1 MTPAEFLSALGAIIV
16 IDLVL
21 AGDNAIVIALAARN
35 LPAELRRRA
44 ILWGTTGAIVVRSAL
59 TLAVVWLLKLPG
71 LLFVGGALLVW
82 IAYRLLVPDEEADG
96 VEHSSGTSFWA
107 AMKTIVIADAL
118 MGLDNVLGVAG
129 AAQGSYLLVVLGL
142 VISVPIMVWGS
153 TMILG
158 FVERHP
164 GFVYFGAGVLAFTAG
179 KMMLHEPFVAEL
191 IPGSI
196 ASAVLIAFLVLAV
209 LWAGFLRNHRRLESR
224 ISARLAAF
232 AGRRLSEAA
241 EHPSNEQEEA
251 SMVKVLVP
259 VGGDANS
266 QLAVRHA
273 VAEFMKGTEM
283 EIHLLNVQAPF
294 SRHVAQFA
302 SPKSRADYHR
312 EQAEKALAPSRE
324 LLDGHRIPYAVHVAL
339 GKRAEVIAETA
350 RKLRCHHIVMST
362 ARKNSLTR
370 MLEDSVTNRVLELTT
385 VPVEVIAGE
394 EISRLERYGI
404 PVGIGTAVAALL
416 AAALD

>member
-1 MTPAEFLSALGAIIV
+1 MTPAEFIAALGAIIV

-35 LPAELRRRA
+35 LPATLRRRA
-44 ILWGTTGAIVVRSAL
+44 IVWGTAGAVIVRSAL
-59 TLAVVWLLKLPG
+59 TLAVVWILNLPG

-82 IAYRLLVPDEEADG
+82 IAYRLLVPDAEDNG
-96 VEHSSGTSFWA
+96 VEHGSSGSFWG

-142 VISVPIMVWGS
+142 VISVPIMAWGS

-179 KMMLHEPFVAEL
+179 KMMLHEPVVAEQVADGFARAAL
-191 IPGSI
+191 IT
-196 ASAVLIAFLVLAV
+196 LLVVAV

-232 AGRRLSEAA
+232 ADRHLSKIPKA
-241 EHPSNEQEEA
+241 PTQEEEVP
-251 SMVKVLVP
+251 MIRVLVP

-266 QLAVRHA
+266 ALAVRHV
-273 VAEFMKGTEM
+273 VAEFLKGVEM
-283 EIHLLNVQAPF
+283 EIHLLNVQPPF

-302 SPKSRADYHR
+302 SPKSRASYHR
-312 EQAEKALAPSRE
+312 ERADKALEPARAI
-324 LLDGHRIPYAVHVAL
+324 LDSHRIPYAVHVAL
-339 GKRAEVIAETA
+339 GKRADLIADTA

-394 EISRLERYGI
+394 GVSRLERYGI
-404 PVGIGTAVAALL
+404 PIGRGAALAAL
-416 AAALD
+416 FAAAID